1 MQGISSDDANAGRD
15 TFDAADATHRVEVRM
30 DCGSGRIHSPA
41 IERLKGLSE
50 AAISAQG
57 AQFRVG
63 GEDGAAE
70 SAASKARRQYFERTP
85 AFEASCEEFDKVA
98 VDELLSIANARI
110 GIARQ
115 SLSNAN
121 DPDIRILEAFVWYIE
136 NARANNIDAGDLE
149 IVPLKEA
156 LTRLR
161 CVLQEWTTVKKT
173 AERPA
178 SWEGHIS
185 CAMFFFTVHHLYRL
199 AARPEFTTIQ
209 PQPVDPKEV
218 DRVLA
223 ATDAL
228 IATPF
233 ADTPD
238 ERDKADRNLLTAYR
252 WYIENAAQ
260 GIVGAEFLKLLPLR
274 KALDDLDSIVKD
286 WDKVRTKEAAADRAA
301 EASGKVL
308 DISPR
313 ERAWQAFTSGAT
325 VCFAARDELRLRRA
339 DPETNR

>member
-161 CVLQEWTTVKKT
+161 CVLQEWTTVKKPRSVRQVGRGT
-173 AERPA
+173 SPA
-178 SWEGHIS
+178 R
-185 CAMFFFTVHHLYRL
+185 CFFSRFIIFT
-199 AARPEFTTIQ
+199 
-209 PQPVDPKEV
+209 
-218 DRVLA
+218 
-223 ATDAL
+223 
-228 IATPF
+228 
-233 ADTPD
+233 
-238 ERDKADRNLLTAYR
+238 
-252 WYIENAAQ
+252 
-260 GIVGAEFLKLLPLR
+260 G
-274 KALDDLDSIVKD
+274 S
-286 WDKVRTKEAAADRAA
+286 
-301 EASGKVL
+301 
-308 DISPR
+308 
-313 ERAWQAFTSGAT
+313 
-325 VCFAARDELRLRRA
+325 RRA
-339 DPETNR
+339 PNSRRSNHNRSIPRKSIACWRQPTH